1 MIGPDPHLGTV
12 LHGRYLVSE
21 RVAEGA
27 MAVVYRGERVGLKRQ
42 VAIKFLHESYA
53 SSEDGMR
60 RFEVEARAM
69 SRLTHPNCVAV
80 TDYGLDNGAPY
91 LVMDF
96 VTGRSLRDLLEA
108 EVRLRPARAVA
119 IVRQVLAG
127 LTHAHGQG
135 IVHRDVKPENIV
147 ASSVEGHGEQ
157 VRILDFGLA
166 KLRDENSVTS
176 GLAVGTP
183 GYMSPEQTVG
193 EKVDE
198 RADIYATGIIL
209 FELMS
214 GRKPFQAESPFD
226 VMRMHR
232 EAAVPPLAAAAP
244 GVSISEELEA
254 VVRRALAKSRTERFA
269 TAGAFLE
276 AIEATPEADGS
287 SVMHARAA
295 DHRRGRVMVAVGA
308 AVALA
313 AGSATAVFWLLTRE
327 TSDGRSGDAAA
338 RAEPAAAAPRPADP
352 AQEHAATPV
361 TAPAAAASPDPAA
374 ATTASSAPAATRS
387 AGAAT
392 DDPARAS
399 DPATS
404 GADDTGATGA
414 TDPSGSDERAAAAP
428 GATPGSDPT
437 ATQSRDP
444 DPATASAADV
454 TPGASPDRAQSTH
467 AALPT
472 DGADVARLRGRA
484 ASGDRRNTARA
495 LERLRVRSPQR
506 ADVAYALGNLYA
518 ELNAWRPSVDAYGA
532 ALRLEPAYRR
542 DSRLISD
549 VVEALASDLAHAKA
563 AQIIR
568 KELGRAAVPRLEQAM
583 RSASPRQRVR
593 ARRVRDRLPR

>member
-1 MIGPDPHLGTV
+1 MVGPDPHLGTV

-53 SSEDGMR
+53 SSDDGMR

-96 VTGRSLRDLLEA
+96 ITGPSLRDLLET
-108 EVRLRPARAVA
+108 EVRLRPARAVS
-119 IVRQVLAG
+119 IVKQVLAG

-147 ASSVEGHGEQ
+147 TSSVEGHGEQ
-157 VRILDFGLA
+157 IRILDFGLA

-198 RADIYATGIIL
+198 RADLYATGIIL
-209 FELMS
+209 FELLT

-244 GVSISEELEA
+244 GVSISDELEA
-254 VVRRALAKSRTERFA
+254 VVRRALAKSRSERFA

-276 AIEATPEADGS
+276 AIEATPEAEGS
-287 SVMHARAA
+287 QVLHAR
-295 DHRRGRVMVAVGA
+295 DRGRRVGLTFAVCA

-313 AGSATAVFWLLTRE
+313 AGSAAAVFWLLTPGN
-327 TSDGRSGDAAA
+327 S
-338 RAEPAAAAPRPADP
+338 PAPTQVSA
-352 AQEHAATPV
+352 AATPPV
-361 TAPAAAASPDPAA
+361 ARDPSAGSVAPTAGAAIAGEAVDDSAAP
-374 ATTASSAPAATRS
+374 TA

-392 DDPARAS
+392 AEATAPDAGAGAQSGGPPGGGDPARPGAI
-399 DPATS
+399 S
-404 GADDTGATGA
+404 GV
-414 TDPSGSDERAAAAP
+414 TDGTAAREAGPRMTAAP
-428 GATPGSDPT
+428 PVGD
-437 ATQSRDP
+437 
-444 DPATASAADV
+444 DV
-454 TPGASPDRAQSTH
+454 G
-467 AALPT
+467 
-472 DGADVARLRGRA
+472 RLRRRA
-484 ASGDRRNTARA
+484 EAGDRRNAARQ
-495 LERLRVRSPQR
+495 LERLRTRSPDR

-518 ELNAWRPSVDAYGA
+518 ELNAWRPSVDAYAA
-532 ALRLEPAYRR
+532 ALRLEPAYRA
-542 DSRLISD
+542 DPRLIND
-549 VVEALASDLAHAKA
+549 VVEALASDMAHSRA
-563 AQIIR
+563 ASILR
-568 KELGRAAVPRLEQAM
+568 KEIGRAAVPRLEQAM

-593 ARRVRDRLPR
+593 AKRVRGALRR